1 MDIMKIM
8 CFVFAVLSWIAI
20 VATVLILLLEI
31 SHTLFLRIIKR
42 IEYGYWYHQ
51 ND

>member
-1 MDIMKIM
+1 MKTM
-8 CFVFAVLSWIAI
+8 CFIFAIMFWVAI
-20 VATVLILLLEI
+20 VATILMLLLEI
-31 SHTLFLRIIKR
+31 SRTLFLRIIKR